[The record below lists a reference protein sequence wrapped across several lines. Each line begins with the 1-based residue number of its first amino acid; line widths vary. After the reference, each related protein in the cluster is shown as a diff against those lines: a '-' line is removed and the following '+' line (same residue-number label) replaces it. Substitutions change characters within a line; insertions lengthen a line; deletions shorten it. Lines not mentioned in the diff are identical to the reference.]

1 MEPWRGEQERGL
13 LGGQQAQPFPSCW
26 YQGPSSRDCNW
37 PSCNWPSAPVLATTE
52 EASRLLPS
60 GWSQVDWPWL
70 TGFSPFWPNLS
81 TAKTGPGTHGHLAL
95 VLGHMEQEGPLHL
108 GPYRVKTG
116 CSLPVSHVRAMGSST
131 ESLSCPQSGSG
142 VGTNG
147 GISVGG
153 RVPGTQTLTH
163 PARSRPQTFTK
174 ESQL

>member
-1 MEPWRGEQERGL
+1 MRDDGTLEGGAGKRAVGRAAGPALSQL
-13 LGGQQAQPFPSCW
+13 LVP
-26 YQGPSSRDCNW
+26 GPSSRDCHW
-37 PSCNWPSAPVLATTE
+37 PLAPVLATSE

-95 VLGHMEQEGPLHL
+95 VLGYMEQEKPLHQ
-108 GPYRVKTG
+108 GPYSVKTG
-116 CSLPVSHVRAMGSST
+116 CFLPVSHIRAMGSST
-131 ESLSCPQSGSG
+131 ESLSCPHSGAR

-153 RVPGTQTLTH
+153 RVPGTSTLSH
-163 PARSRPQTFTK
+163 PARSRPHTFTK